1 MKFFGYNFR
10 LLKLALQD
18 TWLLKCWNVTLPLKR
33 IHLLGLICMHVDWYY
48 GNWLPG
54 KNKTFSN
61 FFFANF
67 VKLTFS
73 RCVINH
79 TQHDQNI
86 INDDGG
92 VIAVE
97 EYKLPYEAEIS
108 HNPSIGK
115 ANVIL
120 TRKKY

>member
-1 MKFFGYNFR
+1 MAPEVLECHITFEKNSFARVDMYACG
-10 LLKLALQD
+10 LVLWELA
-18 TWLLKCWNVTLPLKR
+18 
-33 IHLLGLICMHVDWYY
+33 
-48 GNWLPG
+48 
-54 KNKTFSN
+54 
-61 FFFANF
+61 
-67 VKLTFS
+67 S

-86 INDDGG
+86 INDDG

-120 TRKKY
+120 TRKKGLI

>member
-1 MKFFGYNFR
+1 MWTGIMGIGFQVKI
-10 LLKLALQD
+10 K
-18 TWLLKCWNVTLPLKR
+18 PLV
-33 IHLLGLICMHVDWYY
+33 I
-48 GNWLPG
+48 
-54 KNKTFSN
+54 

>member
-1 MKFFGYNFR
+1 MAPEVLECHITFEKNSFARVDMYACG
-10 LLKLALQD
+10 LVLWELA
-18 TWLLKCWNVTLPLKR
+18 
-33 IHLLGLICMHVDWYY
+33 
-48 GNWLPG
+48 
-54 KNKTFSN
+54 
-61 FFFANF
+61 
-67 VKLTFS
+67 S

-86 INDDGG
+86 INDDG

>member
-1 MKFFGYNFR
+1 MWTGIVGIGIQVKTKT
-10 LLKLALQD
+10 LK
-18 TWLLKCWNVTLPLKR
+18 K
-33 IHLLGLICMHVDWYY
+33 IIILI
-48 GNWLPG
+48 LIF
-54 KNKTFSN
+54 KK
-61 FFFANF
+61 F
-67 VKLTFS
+67 VKFAF

-115 ANVIL
+115 YFL
-120 TRKKY
+120 